1 VIEMRQTVIV
11 AIVTAT
17 ATAIVSIWGTSAII
31 AQPPKGQVAAKIS
44 STVDVMRMMRESAGL
59 PEERFD
65 AH

>member
-1 VIEMRQTVIV
+1 MRQAVIV
-11 AIVTAT
+11 VIVTAT

-31 AQPPKGQVAAKIS
+31 AQPPKGQVASEIS
-44 STVDVMRMMRESAGL
+44 STGDLMRMMREAWAL

>member
-1 VIEMRQTVIV
+1 MRQTVIV
-11 AIVTAT
+11 AIITAT

-31 AQPPKGQVAAKIS
+31 AQPPKGQITDKIS
-44 STVDVMRMMRESAGL
+44 STVDVMRMMKESGAL

>member
-1 VIEMRQTVIV
+1 MRQTVIV
-11 AIVTAT
+11 VIVTAT

-44 STVDVMRMMRESAGL
+44 STVDVMRMMRESAAL

>member
-1 VIEMRQTVIV
+1 MRQTVIV
-11 AIVTAT
+11 AIVTAV
-17 ATAIVSIWGTSAII
+17 ATAIVSVWGTSAII

-44 STVDVMRMMRESAGL
+44 STVDVMRMMRESAAL